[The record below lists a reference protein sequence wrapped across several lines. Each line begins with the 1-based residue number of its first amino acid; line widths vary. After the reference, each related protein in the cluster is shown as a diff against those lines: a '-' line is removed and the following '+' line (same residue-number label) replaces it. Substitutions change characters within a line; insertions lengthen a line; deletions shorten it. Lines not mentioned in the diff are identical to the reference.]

1 MKLLT
6 LVLMLSGLSFG
17 AKDLKGHLG
26 DEEFND
32 LSDIVKA
39 RYFRV
44 ISYQAYFSF
53 SDCVGQIFWC
63 FCPYYLSINTNSTL
77 CLFSLPIR

>member
-44 ISYQAYFSF
+44 LTTRSSFDYYIYQGKHYGYQYELIKEF
-53 SDCVGQIFWC
+53 I
-63 FCPYYLSINTNSTL
+63 YN
-77 CLFSLPIR
+77 